1 MTACLALT
9 INGSTPGLLQLGT
22 IPRESPCAQR
32 QLGKSP
38 GTDSAEPHS
47 RYSVSWWPPLPAQA
61 APLLPSALPFPQGP
75 VEGDLW
81 DRLIAGS
88 RVCPGLLVPEVVSG
102 GTCRPCGERE
112 ALS

>member
-1 MTACLALT
+1 MLTGSWAKVLAQTVLSHIPVTLCPGGHCCL
-9 INGSTPGLLQLGT
+9 
-22 IPRESPCAQR
+22 PRLHLCS
-32 QLGKSP
+32 
-38 GTDSAEPHS
+38 H
-47 RYSVSWWPPLPAQA
+47 
-61 APLLPSALPFPQGP
+61 LLPSALPFPHGP

-81 DRLIAGS
+81 DRLIVGS